1 MIHIITLSNPQ
12 LADMFVN
19 YMATKGVRI
28 HAKTENQQVSLW
40 LENEQQLNQVESEL
54 KTFLREPFHPRY
66 QAASWQTGTPQ
77 RTGLQYRPAFSIK
90 SMVQQSGPLTVLT
103 IILCVLVF
111 IWQQ

>member
-54 KTFLREPFHPRY
+54 KTFLREPFHP
-66 QAASWQTGTPQ
+66 
-77 RTGLQYRPAFSIK
+77 
-90 SMVQQSGPLTVLT
+90 
-103 IILCVLVF
+103 
-111 IWQQ
+111 